1 MFARTRVRL
10 TLLYIALFTLV
21 LGIFSIVFYLG
32 VATALA
38 PTFDL
43 GPELTNEQ
51 AAEVA
56 YQATV
61 DQIRLAL
68 IVADIAVI
76 ALVGGAAWV
85 LASRTLRPISEAHA
99 RQRRFVADAS
109 HEMRTPL
116 ASIRASAEGAL
127 AAPAS
132 EADLRRALGVVVDSA
147 DQLSR
152 LTNDLLLLAR
162 ADELPSDRRAPPV
175 DLSVVVA
182 ETLDAFAVAHEG
194 LPRIR
199 TTLGADLM
207 VTADPDEIGRIV
219 ANLLDNAY
227 RYGSGSARPPR
238 IVTRSVERDAVVEV
252 GDDGPGIA
260 AADLERVFEPFARL
274 HADAGTP
281 EGSGLGLA
289 IARSLAL
296 RNGGELTVTSRPGR
310 GSTFRLS
317 LPRSGEVQV
326 RGQ

>member
-10 TLLYIALFTLV
+10 TLLYIALFALV
-21 LGIFSIVFYLG
+21 LGIFSAVFYLG

-68 IVADIAVI
+68 IVADIAVV

-116 ASIRASAEGAL
+116 AAIRASAEGAL
-127 AAPAS
+127 ATPSS

-162 ADELPSDRRAPPV
+162 ADELPSDRRALPV

-182 ETLDAFAVAHEG
+182 ETLDAFAIAHPH
-194 LPRIR
+194 LPRTR

-219 ANLLDNAY
+219 ANLVDNAY
-227 RYGSGSARPPR
+227 RYGPGAARPPR
-238 IVTRSVERDAVVEV
+238 VVTRQVERDTIVEI
-252 GDDGPGIA
+252 GDEGPGIA

-289 IARSLAL
+289 IARSLAR
-296 RNGGELTVTSRPGR
+296 RNGGELSVTSRPGG

-317 LPRSGEVQV
+317 LSRF
-326 RGQ
+326 R

>member
-10 TLLYIALFTLV
+10 TVLYIALFALV
-21 LGIFSIVFYLG
+21 LGIFSVVFYLG

-68 IVADIAVI
+68 IVADLAVVF
-76 ALVGGAAWV
+76 LVGGAAWV

-116 ASIRASAEGAL
+116 AAIRASAEGAL

-132 EADLRRALGVVVDSA
+132 EADLRRALGVVIVSA
-147 DQLSR
+147 DRLSR

-162 ADELPSDRRAPPV
+162 ADELPSDRHTMSV

-182 ETLDAFAVAHEG
+182 ETLEAFAVAHPD
-194 LPRIR
+194 LPRTR
-199 TTLGADLM
+199 ATLGEDLL
-207 VTADPDEIGRIV
+207 VAADPDEIGRIV

-227 RYGSGSARPPR
+227 RYGPAGVRPPR
-238 IVTRSVERDAVVEV
+238 VVTRPQERDAIVEV

-260 AADLERVFEPFARL
+260 EADLERVFEPFSRI
-274 HADAGTP
+274 HAEAGTP

-289 IARSLAL
+289 IARSLAN
-296 RNGGELTVTSRPGR
+296 RNGGALNVTSRPGE

-317 LPRSGEVQV
+317 LPRF
-326 RGQ
+326 R

>member
-10 TLLYIALFTLV
+10 TVLYIALFALV
-21 LGIFSIVFYLG
+21 LGIFSVVFYLG

-68 IVADIAVI
+68 VVADLAVV

-116 ASIRASAEGAL
+116 AAIRASAEGAL
-127 AAPAS
+127 AAPSS
-132 EADLRRALGVVVDSA
+132 EVDLRRALGVVVESA
-147 DQLSR
+147 DRLSR

-162 ADELPSDRRAPPV
+162 ADELPSDRHGGSV

-182 ETLDAFAVAHEG
+182 ETLEAFAVAHPH
-194 LPRIR
+194 LPLAR
-199 TTLGADLM
+199 TTLGEDLL
-207 VTADPDEIGRIV
+207 VAADPDEIGRIV

-227 RYGSGSARPPR
+227 RYDPAGTAPPR
-238 IVTRSVERDAVVEV
+238 VVTRVVERDAVVEV
-252 GDDGPGIA
+252 GDEGPGIA
-260 AADLERVFEPFARL
+260 AADLERVFEPFSRL

-281 EGSGLGLA
+281 DGSGLGLA
-289 IARSLAL
+289 IARSLAR
-296 RNGGELTVTSRPGR
+296 RNGGVLSVTSRPGE

-317 LPRSGEVQV
+317 LPRF
-326 RGQ
+326 R